1 MPGYFEA
8 LGIPL
13 LAGRDLEWSDAYERR
28 PVVVVAESFART
40 YWDDPRAALGRRIA
54 NINIE
59 NAQDLRWHE
68 IVGVVGDVHDDGLDQ
83 ETTQA
88 VYWPIARADPYG
100 MGLEYRRNLAFV
112 VRAGGG
118 GAVPAGLLAQVQ
130 DAVWSVRSDVPL
142 AQVQTMG
149 ELVERSLART
159 SFTLVMLGIA
169 GAVALLLG
177 AVGIYGVISYTVSQR
192 TREIGVRM
200 ALGAE
205 RADVRRMV
213 VGQGMLLTGVG
224 LAVGLVAAFALSRLM
239 ASLLYGVEPL
249 DVPTYAVVALALTAV
264 ATLATWLPA
273 RRASSVDPLQALRAE

>member
-1 MPGYFEA
+1 
-8 LGIPL
+8 
-13 LAGRDLEWSDAYERR
+13 
-28 PVVVVAESFART
+28 
-40 YWDDPRAALGRRIA
+40 
-54 NINIE
+54 
-59 NAQDLRWHE
+59 
-68 IVGVVGDVHDDGLDQ
+68 
-83 ETTQA
+83 
-88 VYWPIARADPYG
+88 
-100 MGLEYRRNLAFV
+100 
-112 VRAGGG
+112 
-118 GAVPAGLLAQVQ
+118 
-130 DAVWSVRSDVPL
+130 
-142 AQVQTMG
+142 MG

-239 ASLLYGVEPL
+239 ASLLYGVEPVDL
-249 DVPTYAVVALALTAV
+249 PTYAVVALALTAV